1 MRSRELAIY
10 ASGGGGSVVTRWCSR
25 QCSLSIESARTRPP
39 FVNWAGAYR
48 SSLHPP
54 HLPLHPAPLAQS
66 QKYRTFFNRAS
77 RHSYSGKLRT
87 ECVIRFRNF
96 RRLDV
101 RRKIIELD
109 DVWVRNGKV
118 IDPERRFWE
127 ASKGNEFYADKTIDG
142 KGLILSPGFIDIQLN
157 GAFGIDFT
165 SPTLTADEVSTVSRG
180 ILSQGC
186 TSYLP
191 TIITSN
197 AALYTR
203 NLPLLVDPPASAGD
217 LGAEIL
223 GVHLEGPF
231 IQIKGAHNE
240 LYLRDFERSVE
251 SLNEVYGSEAQCE
264 NVRLVTLAP
273 EIPNAL
279 EVVAHLA
286 KKGVVVS
293 LGHSK
298 ATVDEAEAA
307 VTAGA
312 TLVTHMFNAMRS
324 FHHRDPGIVG
334 LLGGKYGGT
343 YVAGGA
349 GVDGSG
355 GSSSSGASRSS
366 STSASASASASA
378 PKRRKRPRSHSTG
391 ALESANTTSRSR
403 VFYSIIPDGIHCH
416 PYSLTVAHKTH
427 PDGLVIIR

>member
-1 MRSRELAIY
+1 VQTQRCRS
-10 ASGGGGSVVTRWCSR
+10 
-25 QCSLSIESARTRPP
+25 
-39 FVNWAGAYR
+39 
-48 SSLHPP
+48 
-54 HLPLHPAPLAQS
+54 
-66 QKYRTFFNRAS
+66 FFSRAS
-77 RHSYSGKLRT
+77 RHSYSGKPRT

-109 DVWVRNGKV
+109 DVWVRDGKV

-127 ASKGNEFYADKTIDG
+127 ASKGNEFYADKIIDG
-142 KGLILSPGFIDIQLN
+142 HGLILSPGFIDIQLN

-165 SPTLTADEVSTVSRG
+165 SPTLSAEEVSTVSRG

-191 TIITSN
+191 TIITSD
-197 AALYTR
+197 AALYAR

-231 IQIKGAHNE
+231 IRIKGAHDE
-240 LYLRDFERSVE
+240 LYLRNFEHSVATL
-251 SLNEVYGSEAQCE
+251 SEVYGSDAQCD

-279 EVVAHLA
+279 EAIAHLA

-293 LGHSK
+293 LGHSQ

-334 LLGGKYGGT
+334 LLGGKYG
-343 YVAGGA
+343 AGMSR
-349 GVDGSG
+349 GSSDASSSDASGGSGGG
-355 GSSSSGASRSS
+355 GSSSSAPK
-366 STSASASASASA
+366 
-378 PKRRKRPRSHSTG
+378 PKRRKRPRSHSVS
-391 ALESANTTSRSR
+391 ALESANTAQRSR

-416 PYSLTVAHKTH
+416 PYVHGAGVFFMYRYISRESCSQFDSLPLTSLTISGT
-427 PDGLVIIR
+427 R